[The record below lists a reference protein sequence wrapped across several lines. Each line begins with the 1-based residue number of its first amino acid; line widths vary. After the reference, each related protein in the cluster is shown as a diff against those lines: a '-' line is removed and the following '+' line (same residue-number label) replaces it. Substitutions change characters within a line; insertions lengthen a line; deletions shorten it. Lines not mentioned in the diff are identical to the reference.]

1 MITVD
6 LLKAVHAGS
15 KEAALYAPLLETA
28 RVVFKDDHNTITSIN
43 GIAMLVSQLAHESGY
58 FKGLS
63 ENLNYSVEALSHH
76 PRANYFT
83 EKQAKT
89 LGYQRDSFG
98 MTVQVSDQQAI
109 ANLYY
114 GGRLGNRGILTDDGW
129 LFRGAGLIQLTGRSN
144 FTIFGGSIGMR
155 AEEAAEYARTPEGA
169 VVSAMWYW
177 RNRGLL
183 VPASRGDVSRCTEIV
198 QGGSGGLASRIAL
211 FQSAKTAL
219 E

>member
-15 KEAALYAPLLETA
+15 KAAGLYAPLLETA
-28 RVVFKDDHNTITSIN
+28 RVVSKDDFNTITSIN

-58 FKGLS
+58 FKVLS
-63 ENLNYSVEALSHH
+63 ENLNYSTEALSHH

-83 EKQAKT
+83 EEQAKT
-89 LGYQRDSFG
+89 LGYQRDSSG
-98 MTVQVSDQQAI
+98 MTTQVADQQAI

-114 GGRLGNRGILTDDGW
+114 GGRLGNRGILTNDGW
-129 LFRGAGLIQLTGRSN
+129 VFRGAGLIQLTGRSN

-169 VVSAMWYW
+169 VASAMWYW

-183 VPASRGDVSRCTEIV
+183 VPASRGDVSRCTEMV

-211 FQSAKTAL
+211 FQSAKAAL